1 MKIRTKRVL
10 TALTAALMLSPTSAF
25 AQTHE
30 EPAADGADTAPIL
43 TCTTADEWTAL
54 FERSGKE
61 GWLGADGIYSVSL
74 DGNDAI
80 GSANPSTK
88 TFFIFSDTLMGIA
101 DDKGKVTTMYTMPNH
116 SSAILEGNAPD
127 PDKISF
133 VYGYKGSMSV
143 NSRVNLFAQEQWMFD
158 CFTVGDAI
166 YLLAFTQSQWKPV
179 QIDMIK
185 LPIVD
190 GEVDYQHF
198 ERTKNIENL
207 LKITDNVHYDFG
219 MGVLNNT
226 ESAGAPDPDGYLYFY
241 GYKDNINE
249 FSRKDLIISRLSESD
264 FPDFSKLTYW
274 NGEEWGS
281 EIEESAVI
289 LSNVSCE
296 VSVTPITGG
305 PYKGKYIAIY
315 TQGVQTAH
323 MMYAI
328 GDSPVGPFAEP
339 VEFYTAPESGQ
350 PSKGAAGTLYTYNAK
365 AHPHLSQ
372 DGKLLISYNVNDTYG
387 IATDVYDYHPRFLYL
402 DLQYTEEEIAA
413 LNPGA
418 TTNPAVVTTEPP
430 STENPVV
437 TDSAGNTGV
446 QGGIPTSTAMIMAA
460 AVVGVFAVGAL
471 IGAVIGKKR
480 R

>member
-1 MKIRTKRVL
+1 MKIRTKRIL
-10 TALTAALMLSPTSAF
+10 TALTAALMLSPTAASA
-25 AQTHE
+25 QNSE
-30 EPAADGADTAPIL
+30 EPTTDTADAAPIL
-43 TCTTADEWTAL
+43 TCTTADGWTAL
-54 FERSGKE
+54 FERSGQE

-74 DGNDAI
+74 NGIDAI
-80 GSANPSTK
+80 GSANSSTK

-101 DDKGKVTTMYTMPNH
+101 NSAGKVTTMYTMPNH
-116 SSAILEGNAPD
+116 TSAILEGADPD

-133 VYGYKGSMSV
+133 IYGYKGSMSV
-143 NSRVNLFAQEQWMFD
+143 TTRVNLFGQDQWMFD

-166 YLLAFTQSQWKPV
+166 YVLAFSQSAWKPV

-190 GEVDYQHF
+190 GTVDYQHF
-198 ERTKNIENL
+198 ERTKNIESL
-207 LKITDNVHYDFG
+207 LKITDSVHYDYG
-219 MGVLNNT
+219 MGILNNT

-249 FSRKDLIISRLSESD
+249 FSRKDLIISRLHESD

-274 NGEEWGS
+274 NGEEWKS

-289 LSNVSCE
+289 LPNVSCE

-328 GDSPVGPFAEP
+328 GDSPVGPFSEP

-350 PSKGAAGTLYTYNAK
+350 PSRGASGSLYTYNAK
-365 AHPHLSQ
+365 AHPHLSK
-372 DGKLLISYNVNDTYG
+372 DGKLLISYNVNDNYG

-402 DLQYTEEEIAA
+402 DLRYTEEDIAA
-413 LNPGA
+413 PSPGV
-418 TTNPAVVTTEPP
+418 TTNPAVVTTAPP

-437 TDSAGNTGV
+437 TGGTR
-446 QGGIPTSTAMIMAA
+446 QGGIPTSTATIMAA
-460 AVVGVFAVGAL
+460 AIIGVFVVGTV
-471 IGAVIGKKR
+471 IGAVVGNKRKR
-480 R
+480 RR

>member
-1 MKIRTKRVL
+1 MKTIAKRAL
-10 TALTAALMLSPTSAF
+10 SALTAALMLSPMSVF
-25 AQTHE
+25 AQNSGD
-30 EPAADGADTAPIL
+30 ADPDTGNSAPVL
-43 TCTTADEWTAL
+43 TCTTADDWTAL
-54 FERSGKE
+54 FERSGRE
-61 GWLGADGIYSVSL
+61 GWLGADGIYSVSI

-80 GSANPSTK
+80 GSANESTK

-101 DDKGKVTTMYTMPNH
+101 DSRGKVTTMYTMANH
-116 SSAILEGNAPD
+116 TSAILQGAEPD

-133 VYGYKGSMSV
+133 VYGYKGNLGV
-143 NSRVNLFAQEQWMFD
+143 NTRVNLFGQDQWMFD
-158 CFTVGDAI
+158 CFTVGDAV
-166 YLLAFTQSQWKPV
+166 YVLAFTQSQWKPV
-179 QIDMIK
+179 QIDLIK

-190 GEVDYQHF
+190 GEVDYAHF

-207 LKITDNVHYDFG
+207 LKITDNAHYDFG

-226 ESAGAPDPDGYLYFY
+226 EAAGAMDPDGYLYFY

-249 FSRKDLIISRLSESD
+249 FSRKDLLVARLSESD

-281 EIEESAVI
+281 EIEKSAVI

-305 PYKGKYIAIY
+305 PYKGKYIAVY

-328 GDSPVGPFAEP
+328 GDSPVGPFDEP

-350 PSKGAAGTLYTYNAK
+350 PSHGATGSLYTYNAK

-372 DGKLLISYNVNDTYG
+372 DGKLLISYNVNDNYG

-402 DLQYTEEEIAA
+402 DLGYTEEDLAA
-413 LNPGA
+413 E
-418 TTNPAVVTTEPP
+418 NPAVTEEPSEETTAPP
-430 STENPVV
+430 STESPVV
-437 TDSAGNTGV
+437 AEEKGNQSGNSSV
-446 QGGIPTSTAMIMAA
+446 MTAVMVA
-460 AVVGVFAVGAL
+460 AVVGVFAVGAV
-471 IGAVIGKKR
+471 IGAIVGKKR